1 MSNEVIV
8 LVSDLDDANHG
19 EVNTLGSQEEAS
31 KLIESLL
38 ESGFEKERIR
48 AFQAKKIAL
57 QVSHRPVVAL
67 VGGGQPAAV
76 DSDSELSAE
85 KGDESPE
92 PERELVA
99 VGAPVKVEV
108 RREVAPRPFIKD
120 GVRFS
125 SLFRPA

>member
-1 MSNEVIV
+1 MSDKVIV

-19 EVNTLGSQEEAS
+19 ELNTLGSQEEAS
-31 KLIESLL
+31 RLIESLL

-48 AFQAKKIAL
+48 AFHANRIEM

-67 VGGGQPAAV
+67 VGRGQSANI
-76 DSDSELSAE
+76 DSDPNQIVEE
-85 KGDESPE
+85 GIESSE

-99 VGAPVKVEV
+99 VGANAKAEI
-108 RREVAPRPFIKD
+108 RQEVAARPFMKD